1 MHAYGLCHHI
11 LKLRHQTLLIDNI
24 IEPKIFLVFWFFM
37 FFFLTFRRSLFFQK
51 IFQSIS
57 THGLNFDLSSNF
69 FLKRV
74 HRFQKIKSHSM

>member
-37 FFFLTFRRSLFFQK
+37 FFFF
-51 IFQSIS
+51 
-57 THGLNFDLSSNF
+57 NFPKKFVFSENLSKYKYTWVKF
-69 FLKRV
+69 
-74 HRFQKIKSHSM
+74 